1 MFMTFTT
8 NNGLPG
14 NFIRALARDRQDRL
28 WVGTPQGLAVFEST
42 NLIPF
47 SAGQITNAVAGAP
60 AGRLMGNAR
69 LMPAQR
75 PTGDTQQPMKVENVL
90 QLDGNGSYVELP
102 PNIFDGL
109 EEATVEGWVKWETFG
124 PADSMFFCFGVEG
137 QAMFL
142 GNQESS
148 PGVKFVIYDANHQR
162 HGWRGPAQNFPD
174 SALAAELLETNR
186 WCHLAA
192 VSGKDGMKLYYN
204 GELVGRLGYTSSFA
218 AIRQP
223 ITNYLGKAVG
233 AMTPI
238 SEAR

>member
-1 MFMTFTT
+1 MAAETSADSKQSPKSSASLTSRTLQRTEVRAPMFMTFTP

-14 NFIRALARDRQDRL
+14 NFVRALARDQRDRL

-47 SAGQITNAVAGAP
+47 SAGQITSAFAGAP

-75 PTGDTQQPMKVENVL
+75 PGGDTQQPMKVENVL

-142 GNQESS
+142 GNHKNS
-148 PGVKFVIYDANHQR
+148 PALKFVIYDADHRR
-162 HGWRGPAQNFPD
+162 HGWRGADVNLPD
-174 SALAAELLETNR
+174 SPLASDVLEAGR
-186 WCHLAA
+186 WCHVAA
-192 VSGKDGMKLYYN
+192 VSGK
-204 GELVGRLGYTSSFA
+204 A
-218 AIRQP
+218 
-223 ITNYLGKAVG
+223 
-233 AMTPI
+233 
-238 SEAR
+238 